1 MFTDLLLFASVL
13 VISGIVFL
21 PLHVI
26 AVRVLRG
33 RNILSTVNIMVG
45 ASAVIGSAIGWLVL
59 GGSFS
64 SEGAKAV
71 ACVGA
76 GFAFLGFGALY
87 NLLGPTSVDR
97 SISAHILNLIYQAP
111 GHRMTKDD
119 LFSFYTHSD
128 VLEKRLVECAE
139 IGVIER
145 TGSQL
150 ALTPSGRRIGQFYAI
165 LGRVLGMR
173 IWYLD
178 RYHARA
184 TTAPGTKPT

>member
-1 MFTDLLLFASVL
+1 MDLLLFASVF
-13 VISGIVFL
+13 VINGIVFL

-26 AVRVLRG
+26 VVRALRG
-33 RNILSTVNIMVG
+33 RNILSTVNTMIGV
-45 ASAVIGSAIGWLVL
+45 SALIGSAIGWLLL
-59 GGSFS
+59 GGLFS

-111 GHRMTKDD
+111 GHRMTQDD
-119 LFSFYTHSD
+119 LFGFYTHSD
-128 VLEKRLVECAE
+128 VLEKRLTECAE

-145 TGSQL
+145 SGSQL
-150 ALTPSGRRIGQFYAI
+150 ILTRSGRRIGLFYAI
-165 LGRVLGMR
+165 LGKVLGMR
-173 IWYLD
+173 FWYLD
-178 RYHARA
+178 RYNARGS
-184 TTAPGTKPT
+184 TPGTTST